1 MSAIDHI
8 EIRYRVNHADGTY
21 GPWTYQTIKPDQ
33 TTFDIRKVTRNGTYT
48 VQVRSVSLT
57 GVSSDWA
64 EAIHVV
70 QDQGL
75 VVAPPNSITV
85 VGVADGVS
93 VRWAVSGRAQPG
105 STYRV
110 ERAPDVAGAPGT
122 WVILGTTK
130 GLLWHDGV
138 TDGGL
143 YWYRVQTVS
152 YSNDRSTYV
161 TASTFS
167 KAKTAVDGVAVDIQ
181 NPFFDAGDVGWTKSG
196 GWAILNNLGLALSG
210 TWVAKKPTGS
220 SSGTLTN
227 AALIPVNAG
236 QRVSS
241 RTFLRSASSAN
252 GTGAAGVEWL
262 DVAFN
267 SLGIVLG
274 VSLTAVACDGSWQP
288 SPLCQATAPFT
299 ARFCRAIV
307 QVNGHT
313 VGDWYCDNDY
323 LYVDTSQIPAGNL
336 TNFPTSN
343 LWPNPTSEVNPPD
356 GADLTT
362 SEWVF
367 RFHIGAGNARD
378 GEWVRRL
385 TTGDVLSHTIPVIRD
400 EVIKLD
406 YWLRQ
411 DTNVALNNIRV
422 EVDWL
427 DTAGGVIS
435 TSPSYEATPPAYP
448 GWDNFFAF
456 GGGRAPPGAVSAKTK
471 VFLSPSGNGNPVD
484 VDSLYLAKYSPVMAP
499 PSLFKVTAGSS
510 LAVYELFSN
519 YEFIFSAGMTTVSIG
534 NHGSPYVGL
543 PITIK
548 MKNASGSTIT
558 GGNFTWGTSYK
569 LGTWGNLLTGFSR
582 SITFVYDGTN
592 FVECGRSGDIPN

>member
-48 VQVRSVSLT
+48 VQVRAVSLT

-181 NPFFDAGDVGWTKSG
+181 NPFFDAGDVGWAKTG

-241 RTFLRSASSAN
+241 RAFLQSASSAN

-262 DVAFN
+262 DVTLS
-267 SLGIVLG
+267 SLGVVLG
-274 VSLTAVACDGSWQP
+274 VSLSAAACNGSWQP
-288 SPLCQATAPFT
+288 SPLCQALAPPT
-299 ARFCRAIV
+299 ARFCRSVV

-313 VGDWYCDNDY
+313 AGDWYCDNDY
-323 LYVDTSQIPAGNL
+323 LYVDTSQVPTGSL
-336 TNFPTSN
+336 TNAGFDN
-343 LWPNPTSEVNPPD
+343 QFPNPTSEVLPPD
-356 GADLTT
+356 GADGTT
-362 SEWVF
+362 AEWAF
-367 RFHIGAGNARD
+367 RFNAGIGTALD
-378 GEWVRRL
+378 GAWVRRIPA
-385 TTGDVLSHTIPVIRD
+385 GQSLSWSVSSVREEVQQFSAYMIASGGATA
-400 EVIKLD
+400 VIKLEWFD
-406 YWLRQ
+406 SVNGSLASQ
-411 DTNVALNNIRV
+411 SLNS
-422 EVDWL
+422 
-427 DTAGGVIS
+427 TAGAYTKLLVAGRTPSGAVKVTATLSATGTGSVDFDAILLRRFSPNESVGGILFYGLLPGAIPGGDCAYCDNVEYVSSVTNWGSNAVIVVPLNAITGS
-435 TSPSYEATPPAYP
+435 IMTFKFKNTSAGAWTSGISFPASFKMAAWTPPA
-448 GWDNFFAF
+448 
-456 GGGRAPPGAVSAKTK
+456 
-471 VFLSPSGNGNPVD
+471 SG
-484 VDSLYLAKYSPVMAP
+484 K
-499 PSLFKVTAGSS
+499 SS
-510 LAVYELFSN
+510 S
-519 YEFIFSAGMTTVSIG
+519 
-534 NHGSPYVGL
+534 
-543 PITIK
+543 
-548 MKNASGSTIT
+548 
-558 GGNFTWGTSYK
+558 FT
-569 LGTWGNLLTGFSR
+569 LR
-582 SITFVYDGTN
+582 YDGTN
-592 FVECGRSGDIPN
+592 WVECARSGDIPN